1 MSFLKRMESNLNV
14 QALLRNIA
22 GAISLAENPGRVM
35 RKWREHFNVSQ
46 IELAAYLGISPSV
59 VSDYESG
66 RRRSPRVDTIRK
78 FAESLIA
85 IDEKRGGHIVRA
97 FVRLLGEEIPSDVLL
112 DIREF
117 PAPVLSNRFIEY
129 LDCETVVEDTLPA
142 REIFGYTTIDS
153 LRAILKLA
161 PEQMLK
167 LYGATPHRAAIF
179 TNVSTGRSPMVAIRT
194 SQIGLGDA
202 VRPSIVILHGLK
214 KVDEVARKIAE
225 MENIPLFLLKI
236 EDIDVLIK
244 TLRKFK
250 VEM

>member
-1 MSFLKRMESNLNV
+1 MESSTDV
-14 QALLRNIA
+14 KALLRNIA
-22 GAISLAENPGRVM
+22 GAISLAESPGRVM
-35 RKWREHFNVSQ
+35 RKWREQFNVSQ
-46 IELAAYLGISPSV
+46 NELAGYLGISPSV

-85 IDEKRGGHIVRA
+85 IDEKRGGQIVRA
-97 FVRLLGEEIPSDVLL
+97 FIRLLGEEIPSDVLL

-117 PAPVLSNRFIEY
+117 PTPVLSKQFIDY
-129 LDCETVVEDTLPA
+129 LDCETVVEDSLPS
-142 REIFGYTTIDS
+142 REIFGYSAIDS
-153 LRAILKLA
+153 LRAILQLA

-194 SQIGLGDA
+194 SQMGLGTA
-202 VRPSIVILHGLK
+202 VRPSVVILHGLK
-214 KVDEVARKIAE
+214 EVDEVARKIAE
-225 MENIPLFLLKI
+225 MEKIPLFLSKI
-236 EDIDVLIK
+236 EDIGVLIK

>member
-1 MSFLKRMESNLNV
+1 MVSKMNI

-22 GAISLAENPGRVM
+22 GEISLAENPGRVM
-35 RKWREHFNVSQ
+35 RKWREQFNVSQ
-46 IELAAYLGISPSV
+46 NVLAEYLGISPSV

-66 RRRSPRVDTIRK
+66 RRKSPRVDTIRK

-85 IDEKRGGHIVRA
+85 IDERRGGHIVRA
-97 FVRLLGEEIPSDVLL
+97 FIRLLDEEIPSDVLL
-112 DIREF
+112 DTREF
-117 PAPVLSNRFIEY
+117 LVPILSKQFIDF
-129 LDCETVVEDTLPA
+129 LDCEVVVEDSLPS
-142 REIFGYTTIDS
+142 REIYGYTAIDS
-153 LRAILKLA
+153 LRAILQLS
-161 PEQMLK
+161 PEQMLR

-194 SQIGLGDA
+194 SQMGLGTA

-214 KVDEVARKIAE
+214 EVDEVARKIAE
-225 MENIPLFLLKI
+225 MEKIPLFLLKI

-244 TLRKFK
+244 TLRRFQ

>member
-1 MSFLKRMESNLNV
+1 MESRINV

-35 RKWREHFNVSQ
+35 RKWREQFNVSQ
-46 IELAAYLGISPSV
+46 NDLAEYLGISPSV

-78 FAESLIA
+78 FVESLIA
-85 IDEKRGGHIVRA
+85 IDEKRGGQIVRGLM
-97 FVRLLGEEIPSDVLL
+97 RLLGEEIPSDVLL
-112 DIREF
+112 DMREF
-117 PAPVLSNRFIEY
+117 PAPVLSKRFIDY
-129 LDCETVVEDTLPA
+129 LGCETVVEDPLPS

-153 LRAILKLA
+153 LRAILQLA
-161 PEQMLK
+161 PEQMMR

-194 SQIGLGDA
+194 SQMGLGTA
-202 VRPSIVILHGLK
+202 FRPSIVILHGLK
-214 KVDEVARKIAE
+214 EVDEVARKIAE
-225 MENIPLFLLKI
+225 KENIPLFLLKI